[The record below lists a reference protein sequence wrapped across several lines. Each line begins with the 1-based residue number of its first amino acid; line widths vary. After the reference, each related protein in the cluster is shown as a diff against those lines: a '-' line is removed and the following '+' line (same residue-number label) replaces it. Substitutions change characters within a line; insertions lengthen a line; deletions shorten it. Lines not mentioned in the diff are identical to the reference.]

1 MSAGLTEVTRKTIV
15 LGEQKKRKKERKK
28 GQLVMKEEEE
38 GTRFGTAAHSCD
50 TRAIM

>member
-15 LGEQKKRKKERKK
+15 PGEQKKKKKRKK